1 MFALLWLTRVTLFH
15 SPTTEGSPEPIQS
28 EEMQAIELTPLINNV
43 LPTEFKCTVTEVVE
57 ANENQ
62 HRVPSSNSL
71 ASLPATQSAPPEEKE
86 IFASILVDEPKC
98 ETMLL
103 DTSLQPNENNQRSAS
118 LRRLESTVE
127 QYNASEDMM
136 ENKTM
141 SRKRYS
147 SARCNNA
154 SHFRRLPSTTC
165 GTRDGTPMPSTFNVA
180 TVPHDLSV
188 RWKERGDNA
197 LLTVISAL
205 YAKLLVVMG
214 LAFPMTEVISNH
226 VPSFSYL
233 GFYLYLYF
241 GSIAYFLFVFFTML
255 KNRAAKGNRYFG
267 CGSIK
272 SPKVPELKE
281 MAEYC
286 SEESPPRS
294 IGKTSS
300 QHYGSFYLRIGAV
313 AFGVGSMI
321 YSGLEFAQY
330 FETDPGSD
338 CHNILM
344 AATPAARMVFTFIQ
358 MYFIFLNAKMA
369 VYCKPRAI
377 AYFGL
382 MHMVATNLCVWL
394 NVIIEET
401 KHEILHQ
408 FSHQHSDSSG
418 HHGQSSSRIHKSSAT
433 VVKRHAEAAF
443 DYGDKAGESS
453 NALGD
458 VLNGGSLVDECKRSD
473 MMGNV
478 VQDASQFLFPCAIE
492 YSLIC
497 AAILYV
503 MWKNVSMGDNDR
515 IYKRSN
521 SGGSATGRRSRH
533 QYSVDCAKANKGLFA
548 GIFILVG
555 TIISLILFF
564 ALINNPNFR
573 ALAIMEVAVSRLL
586 LFCLAFLA
594 TLIGIFQ
601 IRELEFD
608 SSRHFG
614 LDAVLLVVAQIGLM
628 AYKLFTVIACCY
640 SVKKEEI
647 ENSTLVLC
655 SALAALFQAVTQTL
669 FILDASRRHTYTA
682 DQQSRKPGRE
692 VVTFLLM
699 CNFAMWTVNTLE
711 KSRADANPLQL
722 EFFGLWPWIIIM
734 NVSMPL
740 TIFYRFHSTVVL
752 CEIWKRC
759 YKVKPDLI

>member
-1 MFALLWLTRVTLFH
+1 
-15 SPTTEGSPEPIQS
+15 
-28 EEMQAIELTPLINNV
+28 MQAIELTPLMNNV
-43 LPTEFKCTVTEVVE
+43 LATDLECTVTDVVE
-57 ANENQ
+57 ANESQ
-62 HRVPSSNSL
+62 RRVPSSNSL
-71 ASLPATQSAPPEEKE
+71 ASLSAMESAPRSNRPEEKE
-86 IFASILVDEPKC
+86 MVASIRVYEPDC
-98 ETMLL
+98 DAGLFE
-103 DTSLQPNENNQRSAS
+103 TSLQLNKNNQRRAS
-118 LRRLESTVE
+118 VQRLGHTVE
-127 QYNASEDMM
+127 QDDASVEMM
-136 ENKTM
+136 ENKTT

-147 SARCNNA
+147 FTRCNNV
-154 SHFRRLPSTTC
+154 SHFRRLQSTSRC
-165 GTRDGTPMPSTFNVA
+165 GTRDGTPMPSTLNVA
-180 TVPHDLSV
+180 TVPQTLSI

-272 SPKVPELKE
+272 SPKVLELKD
-281 MAEYC
+281 MTDCC
-286 SEESPPRS
+286 SEESPPRAM
-294 IGKTSS
+294 GKMSS

-330 FETDPGSD
+330 FETDPGSK

-382 MHMVATNLCVWL
+382 MHIVATNLCVWL

-408 FSHQHSDSSG
+408 FSNHDSDSSG
-418 HHGQSSSRIHKSSAT
+418 HHDQSSSQKSSAT
-433 VVKRHAEAAF
+433 VVKRHAEAVF
-443 DYGDKAGESS
+443 EYTDTVGDS
-453 NALGD
+453 
-458 VLNGGSLVDECKRSD
+458 SLVDECKRSD

-503 MWKNVSMGDNDR
+503 MWKNVSMDDNDE

-521 SGGSATGRRSRH
+521 SGGSAAGRRSRH

-555 TIISLILFF
+555 TIISLVLFF

-586 LFCLAFLA
+586 LFCLAFFA
-594 TLIGIFQ
+594 TLLGIFQ

-640 SVKKEEI
+640 SVKTEDD
-647 ENSTLVLC
+647 ENSTLVLF

-759 YKVKPDLI
+759 YKVKPDFI